1 MEIKWLLAFVGGLD
15 MLCYDCAQWLFVV
28 VEFAIKN
35 CEREEIIFNSY
46 IVLRLMY
53 VFEKIDS

>member
-1 MEIKWLLAFVGGLD
+1 MEIEWLLAFVGELD
-15 MLCYDCAQWLFVV
+15 LLGYGCAQWLFVV
-28 VEFAIKN
+28 EFGIKN
-35 CEREEIIFNSY
+35 CERKEIIFNSY